1 MLTKWST
8 QCPEQLL
15 LRRPDALLVLML
27 NLYTYNNIDEM
38 MRIYGLFQRSMEE
51 NQTLTPQERNNL
63 LGEAEIMLSF
73 LEFNDISAMSAHHRR
88 ACELMDR
95 PSYSMGNELSLIH
108 IYLPQHSEEHCQ
120 RHA

>member
-27 NLYTYNNIDEM
+27 NLYTYNNMDEM
-38 MRIYGLFQRSMEE
+38 TRIYGLFQRSREE

-73 LEFNDISAMSAHHRR
+73 LE
-88 ACELMDR
+88 
-95 PSYSMGNELSLIH
+95 
-108 IYLPQHSEEHCQ
+108 
-120 RHA
+120 